1 MSMVD
6 MYGPDGYEFPVGQY
20 SSVGRSLTATF
31 KGRCFG
37 QRHLLGEFLHR
48 NNMVRKVR
56 VEPLKGKG
64 IALDAQVASYDSTR
78 PSAPEKFYI
87 TTIKVEP
94 FSESEKCEVI
104 SNVKKSAIWKH
115 LAKYPPCLRGL
126 GVPLLEQQKLVR
138 VPWQVVD
145 QMAYH
150 WETNV
155 GRYVLNASCDCND
168 HTRGGWCKHVAAL
181 SYSLVQWSERR
192 PLWLLLALG
201 IDMEVLHEEAR
212 GGPENPPIA
221 KRRHD
226 FDFPPSLTAKRGC
239 FLTELPGSV

>member
-1 MSMVD
+1 MA
-6 MYGPDGYEFPVGQY
+6 PDGYENPRGQL
-20 SSVGRSLTATF
+20 SCVGRSLTATF
-31 KGRCFG
+31 KSRCFG
-37 QRHLLGEFLHR
+37 QRHLLGEFLFR
-48 NNMVRKVR
+48 NNMVQKVR

-64 IALDAQVASYDSTR
+64 IALDAQVASYDPTR
-78 PSAPEKFYI
+78 PSATEKFYI
-87 TTIKVEP
+87 ATITVAP
-94 FSESEKCEVI
+94 FSETEMCEVI

-126 GVPLLEQQKLVR
+126 GVPLLERQQLAR
-138 VPWQVVD
+138 VPRQVVE

-155 GRYVLNASCDCND
+155 GRYVLKASCDCND

-181 SYSLVQWSERR
+181 SFELVQWSEVR

-212 GGPENPPIA
+212 GGPENPPIS

-226 FDFPPSLTAKRGC
+226 FDFPPSNTAKRGC
-239 FLTELPGSV
+239 HHLDLPGRGVYG